1 MVRWQKMFRDLF
13 VYGYN
18 GSKSWSRKSPQH
30 QESLSEASAVQ
41 FSSANRKT
49 NACICNVNV
58 VVVCAVSGVSKDKR
72 LAKPKG
78 SEDLLESQNL
88 GDSSL
93 GDHHDG
99 GLEVSGRQVGV
110 DAAVDDEL
118 REH

>member
-1 MVRWQKMFRDLF
+1 MGIMGQNRGAGKAHNTR
-13 VYGYN
+13 
-18 GSKSWSRKSPQH
+18 
-30 QESLSEASAVQ
+30 ESLSEASAVQ
-41 FSSANRKT
+41 FSSAHRKT

-72 LAKPKG
+72 LAKPEG
-78 SEDLLESQNL
+78 SEDLLESQDL

-118 REH
+118 RER